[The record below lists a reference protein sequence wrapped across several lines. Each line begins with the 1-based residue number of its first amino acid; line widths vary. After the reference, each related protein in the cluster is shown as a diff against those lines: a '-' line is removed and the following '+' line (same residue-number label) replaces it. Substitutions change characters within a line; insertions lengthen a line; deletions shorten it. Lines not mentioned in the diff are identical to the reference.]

1 MIYVTLGTMFMDFG
15 RLVRKMDDIAQT
27 TGEQVIIQTGL
38 AATLPRHCEH
48 FDFKPHAE
56 VLALQ
61 SSARLV
67 VAHAGIG
74 VTMDA
79 LHSGRP
85 LVLVPRLKRFQEHMN
100 DHQIEI
106 ARAVQQRGWG
116 RMVLDIDDL
125 DAWCHTPPP
134 PVPFYQPDRERL
146 IGYVRHYVDSLTHG
160 RGNG

>member
-15 RLVRKMDDIAQT
+15 RLVRKMDEIAVA

-48 FDFKPHAE
+48 FDFKPHAD

-61 SSARLV
+61 ARARLV

-79 LHSGRP
+79 LRCQRP
-85 LVLVPRLKRFQEHMN
+85 LVLVPRLKRFREHMN
-100 DHQIEI
+100 DHQVEI
-106 ARAVQQRGWG
+106 AHAVEKRGWG
-116 RMVLDIDDL
+116 RMALDIDDL
-125 DAWCHTPPP
+125 DALCKTPPP
-134 PVPFYQPDRERL
+134 QVMDYEPDRERL
-146 IGYVRHYVDSLTHG
+146 ITFIRQYLEGLASGD
-160 RGNG
+160 